1 MAERDLG
8 LRYWQAQRV
17 SRRKVL
23 AGAAVGGAAIGTIA
37 IVGCG
42 GSSSKK
48 NGTPA
53 AGSTN
58 TSATP
63 RVTDGTED
71 GIPKPG
77 GILNIR
83 QGGPLPSMK
92 VFGPSILA
100 LAQGL
105 YLGFTTYDHMWYTPT
120 DTGVRELFLATKVEQ
135 PDALTVIATLGDAV
149 FHNKPPV
156 NGRKVTAED
165 VVESFKRF
173 KEEIGIGYDW
183 LHNVMSAIT
192 FAGERDRKS
201 VV

>member
-42 GSSSKK
+42 GSSKK
-48 NGTPA
+48 TSGTPS
-53 AGSTN
+53 AGTSTS
-58 TSATP
+58 TQTKLQ
-63 RVTDGTED
+63 DGTQD
-71 GIPKPG
+71 GTAKPG
-77 GILNIR
+77 GILNVR

-120 DTGVRELFLATKVEQ
+120 DTGVRELFLATQVEQ
-135 PDALTVIATLGDAV
+135 PDALTVINLEDFQYWLLNRALPLRV
-149 FHNKPPV
+149 PV
-156 NGRKVTAED
+156 E
-165 VVESFKRF
+165 
-173 KEEIGIGYDW
+173 
-183 LHNVMSAIT
+183 
-192 FAGERDRKS
+192 GERQGMDLHELGANAYPELASHIEEFTQR
-201 VV
+201 